1 MNKLFFTSD
10 LHLGHKNIIAL
21 SHRPYSSVD
30 EMDKDI
36 IDKWNYVIDK
46 DDVVF
51 ILGDFCFG
59 DPQKYLNKLAGT
71 IVFLKGDHDKWMR
84 GCNYPHLRIIEP
96 DGLLDEYGS
105 QRSII
110 LCHWSMRSWYQSHYG
125 SWHLFG
131 HHHNKLEP
139 WGLSF
144 DIGVDCWNY
153 FPVSMEQ
160 VKEKMATLTPIV
172 DFRNGGTIN

>member
-21 SHRPYSSVD
+21 SHRPFSSVE
-30 EMDKDI
+30 EMNKGI
-36 IDKWNYVIDK
+36 IDRWNYVVDE
-46 DDVVF
+46 DDTVYV
-51 ILGDFCFG
+51 LGDFCFG
-59 DPQKYLNKLAGT
+59 DPLGYIDRLAGH
-71 IVFLKGDHDKWMR
+71 IIFLKGDHDKWMK
-84 GCNYPHLRIIEP
+84 GCEYLHLRIIKP
-96 DGLLDEYGS
+96 AGLLDEYGNP
-105 QRSII
+105 IMI
-110 LCHWSMRSWYQSHYG
+110 TLCHWSMRSWYKSHYG

-144 DIGVDCWNY
+144 DVGVDCWNY

-172 DFRNGGTIN
+172 DFRNGSTIN